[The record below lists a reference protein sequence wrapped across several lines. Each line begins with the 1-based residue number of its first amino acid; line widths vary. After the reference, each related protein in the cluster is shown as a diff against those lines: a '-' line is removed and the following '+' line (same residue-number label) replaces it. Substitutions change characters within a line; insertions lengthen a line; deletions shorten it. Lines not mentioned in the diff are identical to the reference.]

1 VSPSDYQRKGNP
13 DDRWSQK
20 EQGGFPWIITALML
34 WMTLAHSQKAAFV
47 VAKVRY
53 NGRIH
58 SMGSADECA
67 DE

>member
-1 VSPSDYQRKGNP
+1 
-13 DDRWSQK
+13 
-20 EQGGFPWIITALML
+20 
-34 WMTLAHSQKAAFV
+34 MTPAHSQKAAFV